1 DGNKGQELWISN
13 GEKAGTER
21 LADINPGAA
30 GSFPTDLL
38 WLNQR
43 LFFAADDGSH
53 GRELWSYSTTD
64 QTSALVLD
72 IQTSPNTGSNPGE
85 LTKFNESVIFA
96 ASDVI
101 YGRELWISDGTATG
115 TRLLEDINPGGFS
128 SNPGNFSLL
137 NGQLYFTA
145 DSYLMDGSQ
154 IMKLDKNSL
163 ETTAILTTSGDNTS
177 NQLKDLHSSGDQ
189 LFYSA
194 ETVPT
199 PPSENSTDA
208 TASDPGGFMVAKSGI
223 EAQAITYINNY
234 NDNIDSYRRFDDT
247 DFLENAKFWAERLLD
262 SSLISQKDRSLA
274 DDWNQYFQSLSG
286 YSAIQVPQGTPST
299 AASRS
304 TTSSPGG
311 NNQDTETLGRELWIS
326 NGEANGNSLLMDIN
340 PGTPSSTP
348 SNFSTIGSKTYFSA
362 DDGVHGIELWV
373 SDGTTAGTTLLVDIN
388 EGPRGS
394 SPRWITES
402 NGDIYFSASRDDV
415 GRELWR
421 LDEDNKGATRIVST
435 GQGKKKFKALDDNA
449 DEFRFE
455 LADQF
460 GKAKADRIIGFR
472 AKEGDQL
479 ALSTDAFPGL
489 SEINLVTVSS
499 KRQLKAQ
506 RKESSNLIYFEA
518 KGKLYFD
525 QNGDESGYGEDGGL
539 FAILKGGP
547 DLTESAFRIL

>member
-1 DGNKGQELWISN
+1 
-13 GEKAGTER
+13 
-21 LADINPGAA
+21 
-30 GSFPTDLL
+30 
-38 WLNQR
+38 
-43 LFFAADDGSH
+43 
-53 GRELWSYSTTD
+53 
-64 QTSALVLD
+64 
-72 IQTSPNTGSNPGE
+72 
-85 LTKFNESVIFA
+85 
-96 ASDVI
+96 
-101 YGRELWISDGTATG
+101 
-115 TRLLEDINPGGFS
+115 
-128 SNPGNFSLL
+128 
-137 NGQLYFTA
+137 
-145 DSYLMDGSQ
+145 
-154 IMKLDKNSL
+154 
-163 ETTAILTTSGDNTS
+163 
-177 NQLKDLHSSGDQ
+177 
-189 LFYSA
+189 
-194 ETVPT
+194 
-199 PPSENSTDA
+199 
-208 TASDPGGFMVAKSGI
+208 
-223 EAQAITYINNY
+223 
-234 NDNIDSYRRFDDT
+234 
-247 DFLENAKFWAERLLD
+247 
-262 SSLISQKDRSLA
+262 
-274 DDWNQYFQSLSG
+274 
-286 YSAIQVPQGTPST
+286 
-299 AASRS
+299 
-304 TTSSPGG
+304 
-311 NNQDTETLGRELWIS
+311 
-326 NGEANGNSLLMDIN
+326 
-340 PGTPSSTP
+340 TP